1 MTTLEEGLPM
11 KTKKSILLLVVFLAI
26 STMILAQ
33 PKTSVE
39 TTKMSETLYHFKV
52 TTFYPV
58 STLASIGPDGILL
71 VDPGME
77 QSYTEL
83 MKVLAELSDM
93 KVTKVINTHSHDHHT
108 SMNKYFGETAEIVAH
123 AASAELMRGDLDVLV
138 EWTQKA
144 YPSMSIDSET
154 SFVFNGEEIR
164 LIPVVGGH
172 CKDDLLVYFPD
183 SKVACTG
190 GVLKA
195 GSYPMVDF
203 ARGGDF
209 RGFPALARKALSFFP
224 RDVTFVQSHG
234 ENFDYFQA
242 SEYVERLDRSIPLIK
257 KAVSAGKTPKTMID
271 EKILSV
277 LADDDHAYPNR
288 GFWIQTIHRGLTMK
302 NNGVKKS
309 LTAPLFHALKKGTG
323 SDVVKTYRE
332 LKKSNSED
340 YGFNENIL
348 NALGYYLLGKDRLD
362 DAVKIFK
369 LNVKEYPKAFNVYDS
384 LGEAYMNKGDIRRAK
399 RNYKKSI
406 RINPDNQNGI
416 DMLKKLS
423 SL

>member
-1 MTTLEEGLPM
+1 M
-11 KTKKSILLLVVFLAI
+11 KTSKPIMYLMGLLTI
-26 STMILAQ
+26 STMLLAQ
-33 PKTSVE
+33 PKTTIE

-77 QSYTEL
+77 QSYAEL
-83 MKVLAELSDM
+83 MKVLAELSEL

-108 SMNKYFGETAEIVAH
+108 SMNKYLGEAAEIVAH

-138 EWTQKA
+138 EWPQNA
-144 YPSMSIDSET
+144 FPSMSIDSET

-164 LIPVVGGH
+164 LIPIAGGH

-190 GVLKA
+190 GVLKS

-224 RDVTFVQSHG
+224 DDVSFVQSHG
-234 ENFDYFQA
+234 DNFDYTQA

-257 KAVSAGKTPKTMID
+257 KAVSSGKTPTEMIG
-271 EKILSV
+271 ENILSV
-277 LADDDHAYPNR
+277 VADDDHAYPNR
-288 GFWIQTIHRGLTMK
+288 GFWIRTIHRGLTME

-309 LTAPLFHALKKGTG
+309 LIAPLFHVLQEGRG
-323 SDVVKTYRE
+323 SDAVKLYRD
-332 LKKSNSED
+332 LKKSNPDD
-340 YGFNENIL
+340 YGFNENAL
-348 NALGYYLLGKDRLD
+348 NILGYYLLGKDRLD
-362 DAVKIFK
+362 DAIKIFK

-384 LGEAYMNKGDIRRAK
+384 LGEAYMNKGDLRRAK

-406 RINPDNQNGI
+406 RINPENQNGI
-416 DMLKKLS
+416 DMLEKLS
-423 SL
+423 SP

>member
-1 MTTLEEGLPM
+1 M
-11 KTKKSILLLVVFLAI
+11 KTSKSMMLLVGFLTI
-26 STMILAQ
+26 STMLLAQ
-33 PKTSVE
+33 PETNIE

-77 QSYTEL
+77 QSNTEL
-83 MKVLAELSDM
+83 MKVLAELSDL

-108 SMNKYFGETAEIVAH
+108 SMNKYFGETAEIVGH
-123 AASAELMRGDLDVLV
+123 AASIDLMRSDLDVLV
-138 EWTQKA
+138 EWPQKA
-144 YPSMSIDSET
+144 FPSWSIESDT

-164 LIPVVGGH
+164 LIPVTGGH

-190 GVLKA
+190 GVLKS

-209 RGFPALARKALSFFP
+209 RGFPELADKALSIFP

-234 ENFDYFQA
+234 DNFDYTQA
-242 SEYVERLDRSIPLIK
+242 SEYVKRLDRSIPLIK
-257 KAVSAGKTPKTMID
+257 KAVASGKTPQEMID
-271 EKILSV
+271 ENILSV

-288 GFWIQTIHRGLTMK
+288 RFWIQTIHRGLTMK

-309 LTAPLFHALKKGTG
+309 LTAPIYHALMNGNGT
-323 SDVVKTYRE
+323 DAVKTYRE
-332 LKKSNSED
+332 LKKSNPEEF
-340 YGFNENIL
+340 GFNENVL
-348 NALGYYLLGKDRLD
+348 NVLGYYLLGKDRLD
-362 DAVKIFK
+362 DAIIIFK
-369 LNVKEYPKAFNVYDS
+369 LNVKEYPRSFNVYDS
-384 LGEAYMNKGDIRRAK
+384 LGEGYMNRGNLWRAK

-406 RINPDNQNGI
+406 RINPENQNGI
-416 DMLKKLS
+416 DMLEKLAT
-423 SL
+423 L